1 MSWLLLVSLVW
12 AFSFGLIKGR
22 LAGVDPALVALLRV
36 AFALIVF
43 LPVLR
48 PRAVPLKDALLLAG
62 IGAVQF
68 GLMYVCY
75 NAAFH
80 SLQAYEVAVL
90 TIFTPV
96 LVALFDGL
104 MGGHLRWQVLVAALC
119 AVVGAAVI
127 VVDKPL
133 GAVSW
138 SGILLVQGSNACFA
152 LGQVAWRRW
161 RLARACV
168 RDASVFAWLYAGA
181 VAATLPFAWSNLRDV
196 ASLSSSHWQTLAY
209 LGLVASGL
217 CFFLWNFGATRTGP
231 GALAVANNA
240 KIPLGVACSIW
251 VFGESG
257 DPVRLIAGSVAI
269 VAAGVLADRGSRR
282 TAT

>member
-1 MSWLLLVSLVW
+1 MLWLLLVSLVW

-22 LAGVDPALVALLRV
+22 LADVDPGIVALLRV

-43 LPVLR
+43 LPVFR
-48 PRAVPLKDALLLAG
+48 PRAVPGRTGLLLAG

-75 NAAFH
+75 NAAFR
-80 SLQAYEVAVL
+80 SLAAYEVAVL

-96 LVALFDGL
+96 FVTLLDGAL
-104 MGGHLRWQVLVAALC
+104 GGRVRWQALVAALL
-119 AVVGAAVI
+119 AVAGAAVI

-133 GAVSW
+133 AAVSW
-138 SGILLVQGSNACFA
+138 SGVLLVQASNACFA

-161 RLARACV
+161 RMIQADV
-168 RDASVFAWLYAGA
+168 RDAAVFAWLYAGA
-181 VAATLPFAWSNLRDV
+181 VVAAFPFAWPHLGDIT
-196 ASLSSSHWQTLAY
+196 SLNTSHWQTLAY

-217 CFFLWNFGATRTGP
+217 CFFLWNFGAARTGP
-231 GALAVANNA
+231 GSLAVANNA
-240 KIPLGVACSIW
+240 KIPMGVACSIW

-257 DPVRLIAGSVAI
+257 DPARLIAGSAAI
-269 VAAGVLADRGSRR
+269 VVAGLLADRGARR
-282 TAT
+282 LGP